1 MDHGPP
7 LRKPACGVFHAR
19 FLFRTIGIN
28 SANITHPLKAKFQNG
43 LACYNTDPMAMA
55 DDDNKTAPQL
65 QQRVEYAHRLAT
77 RTIEYLSYAKKEGKN
92 FYIGAGGR
100 NTTQN
105 ARPF

>member
-7 LRKPACGVFHAR
+7 LRKPACGGLHAR
-19 FLFRTIGIN
+19 FLLRTIGIN

-100 NTTQN
+100 NTTQH